1 MSTLSEKLARQAE
14 DQKLTGPE
22 IEFQSRLLGTRI
34 SAPLWYKIVNTGFS
48 DISRPR
54 LLVLSQIC
62 GLPIRYL
69 ADDSAESPLDA
80 VKLETSQLSEAD
92 KRKLIRYLQ
101 QEQQDG

>member
-62 GLPIRYL
+62 GLPIRFL

-80 VKLETSQLSEAD
+80 VKLEAARLSESD
-92 KRKLIRYLQ
+92 KRKLILYI
-101 QEQQDG
+101 QQDIKNG